1 MLFGWGGFA
10 PSRIYRIW
18 SFEQLYLEVVE
29 IRVESRRDRVIEG
42 SCGFCLFKAAPGP
55 IRPLPMTDSD
65 IVPDFCLFGSFARF
79 SFAAARRAWKACGQ
93 SLFAPFLGFAFGA
106 RIDHILPTLPL
117 VGGLFVNVRFG
128 FSAVRRAWKAVDNPY
143 SRCIRVSRSGP
154 GLTTLPTLPAVGG
167 RSRFGAFHS
176 ATALRGFF
184 INIFFWFGPWKCGQ
198 SFPSLSAVPRSG
210 LGLPTFPQPRPA
222 SALGPRSVIRFAASR
237 AGVICTRRWR
247 SRRACGRRR

>member
-1 MLFGWGGFA
+1 MKRNLPRLEGL
-10 PSRIYRIW
+10 PRHRRLTK
-18 SFEQLYLEVVE
+18 QLYLAVVK
-29 IRVESRRDRVIEG
+29 IRVESRRDRVVGG
-42 SCGFCLFKAAPGP
+42 SCGFCLFGAAPGP
-55 IRPLPMTDSD
+55 IRPLPMMDPD

-128 FSAVRRAWKAVDNPY
+128 FSAARRAWKAVDNPC
-143 SRCIRVSRSGP
+143 SRCVRFSCSGP

-176 ATALRGFF
+176 ATALRGF
-184 INIFFWFGPWKCGQ
+184 
-198 SFPSLSAVPRSG
+198 
-210 LGLPTFPQPRPA
+210 
-222 SALGPRSVIRFAASR
+222 
-237 AGVICTRRWR
+237 
-247 SRRACGRRR
+247 

>member
-1 MLFGWGGFA
+1 MSRFNHPLDRLPQLEGSLRHGFLTK
-10 PSRIYRIW
+10 
-18 SFEQLYLEVVE
+18 QLYLAEVK
-29 IRVESRRDRVIEG
+29 IRVESRRDRVVGG

-55 IRPLPMTDSD
+55 IRPLPMMDPD

-93 SLFAPFLGFAFGA
+93 SLFALRSGFAFGG

-117 VGGLFVNVRFG
+117 VGGLFVNWRLWF
-128 FSAVRRAWKAVDNPY
+128 AAARRAWKAVDNPC
-143 SRCIRVSRSGP
+143 SRRVRVSRSGA

-184 INIFFWFGPWKCGQ
+184 I
-198 SFPSLSAVPRSG
+198 
-210 LGLPTFPQPRPA
+210 
-222 SALGPRSVIRFAASR
+222 
-237 AGVICTRRWR
+237 
-247 SRRACGRRR
+247 